1 MEITVSKEEF
11 ECWLPVAKSAH
22 DNVYKK
28 VMATL
33 PEVAD
38 DIAESLL
45 GTVGND
51 AMVSGGALQHRFN
64 KYVTVLAFLQIFE
77 QNDVVLTPT
86 GFGVVS
92 NDQLVPASAQRVSA
106 VHEALKRDSL
116 ICQYYLL
123 LYLTGVSGWGE
134 TRQAANSIE
143 NPLWNIRQMHQWY
156 GTSVG
161 AGRFYE
167 LMNIERAAMERVRE
181 YIGSEVIER
190 MMVSIRC
197 RRSDQY
203 LKLAEKITPYILA
216 YIDGDIVRQ
225 EQTYRRMLYHL
236 EKNLDDFPEYAES
249 DEYQASIAER
259 YENKQEDSAFFF
271 G

>member
-11 ECWLPVAKSAH
+11 EKWIPVAKSAH

-38 DIAESLL
+38 DVAESLL
-45 GTVGND
+45 GTVGVAAMD
-51 AMVSGGALQHRFN
+51 ADTELQYRFN
-64 KYVTVLAFLQIFE
+64 RYVTLLNFLLMFE

-116 ICQYYLL
+116 LNEYFLL
-123 LYLTGVSGWGE
+123 RHLRNVEGWGE
-134 TRQAANSIE
+134 TEQAEDAIKF
-143 NPLWNIRQMHQWY
+143 PLWNIRQMRRWY
-156 GTSVG
+156 GDSVG

-167 LMNIERAAMERVRE
+167 LMNSVRNAMSQLQEYVGEELIKRV
-181 YIGSEVIER
+181 
-190 MMVSIRC
+190 MVTVRC
-197 RRSDQY
+197 NQKDQY
-203 LKLAEKITPYILA
+203 SKVCELMTQYILA
-216 YIDGDIVRQ
+216 YIDGDYVRMD
-225 EQTYRRMLYHL
+225 ERWRRLLYHL
-236 EKNLDDFPEYAES
+236 EKNLDDFPEYADS

>member
-11 ECWLPVAKSAH
+11 EKWIPVAKSAH

-28 VMATL
+28 VLASL
-33 PEVAD
+33 PDVAD
-38 DIAESLL
+38 DAAESLL
-45 GTVGND
+45 GTVGVT
-51 AMVSGGALQHRFN
+51 AMNGDGKLRYWFG
-64 KYVTVLAFLQIFE
+64 KYVTMLGFLRMFE

-116 ICQYYLL
+116 LNEYCLVYQ
-123 LYLTGVSGWGE
+123 LTNVEGWGE
-134 TRQAANSIE
+134 TEQAEDAIKF
-143 NPLWNIRQMHQWY
+143 PLWNIRQMRRWY
-156 GTSVG
+156 GDSVG

-167 LMNIERAAMERVRE
+167 LMNSVRNAMSQLQEYVGEELIKRV
-181 YIGSEVIER
+181 
-190 MMVSIRC
+190 MVTVRC
-197 RRSDQY
+197 NLKDQY
-203 LKLAEKITPYILA
+203 SKVCDLMILYILA

-259 YENKQEDSAFFF
+259 YENKQEDSSFFF